1 MNENLREFV
10 IVLNRREKAIE
21 VIKNTDY
28 ANLDSSNYLI
38 IDDSNSEYKAKLK
51 AKEVKCMG
59 VESYLKERLK

>member
-10 IVLNRREKAIE
+10 IVLNRKEKTIE
-21 VIKNTDY
+21 VIKNTDFI
-28 ANLDSSNYLI
+28 NSDPNNYLI

-59 VESYLKERLK
+59 VENYLKERLK